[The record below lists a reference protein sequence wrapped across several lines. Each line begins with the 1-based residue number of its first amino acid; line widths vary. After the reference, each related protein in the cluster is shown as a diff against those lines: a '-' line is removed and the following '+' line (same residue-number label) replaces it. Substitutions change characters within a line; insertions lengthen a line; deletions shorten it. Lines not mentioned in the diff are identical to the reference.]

1 MSFQSV
7 KCDADSPLHAISQAQ
22 NAIGDAD
29 DNATLQAETV
39 ERLPGGE
46 EGIPLYGP
54 LSFPVVVLLMPA
66 SVFGVLARLGLV
78 ALMSYDNHSVF
89 PLAYAQAVGCLVM
102 GFTLELKEPMGQLY
116 VSAELYPNC
125 HVSFICFGSYAPL
138 YTALT
143 TGILNLSNR

>member
-7 KCDADSPLHAISQAQ
+7 KCEADSPLHAISQAQ

-29 DNATLQAETV
+29 ANATLQAETV
-39 ERLPGGE
+39 ERLPGRE
-46 EGIPLYGP
+46 EGIPPSKSYGP

-78 ALMSYDNHSVF
+78 ALMSYDDHSVF

-102 GFTLELKEPMGQLY
+102 GFALELKEPMGQLY
-116 VSAELYPNC
+116 VSAVELYPNV
-125 HVSFICFGSYAPL
+125 VSHLS
-138 YTALT
+138 ALEAMLRS
-143 TGILNLSNR
+143 IRRLQQVS

>member
-1 MSFQSV
+1 MSFQSERV

-46 EGIPLYGP
+46 EGIPPLKTYGP

-66 SVFGVLARLGLV
+66 SVFGVLARLSLV
-78 ALMSYDNHSVF
+78 ALMSYDDHSVF

-102 GFTLELKEPMGQLY
+102 GFALEMKEPMGQLY
-116 VSAELYPNC
+116 VSAVDTQMSR
-125 HVSFICFGSYAPL
+125 VSFVWKLCAALYCSY
-138 YTALT
+138 
-143 TGILNLSNR
+143 NRYL

>member
-7 KCDADSPLHAISQAQ
+7 KCEADSPFHAISQAQ

-29 DNATLQAETV
+29 ANATLQAETV
-39 ERLPGGE
+39 ERLPR
-46 EGIPLYGP
+46 GIPPLTTYGP

-78 ALMSYDNHSVF
+78 ALMSYDDHSVF

-102 GFTLELKEPMGQLY
+102 GFALELKEPMGQLY
-116 VSAELYPNC
+116 VSAVGLYPNV
-125 HVSFICFGSYAPL
+125 VSHLSALEAMRRSIPL
-138 YTALT
+138 LQQV
-143 TGILNLSNR
+143 S